1 MMTNASYVSPKLYID
16 GEWISET
23 AQSISI
29 FNPATG
35 LEIGQLPC
43 ADEALVDRALA
54 AAEKGFKVWS
64 AMTLGAR
71 SAIMK
76 KAAANLRAR
85 AEEAATILTMEMGK
99 PLNEARTEIEN
110 CAILLE
116 WCPDNA
122 AHIRDRVLPER
133 DGWRDLRVRREPI
146 GPVGAFSP
154 WNFPASLAARKVAS
168 ALAVGCSVIVR
179 PPSETPAA
187 FGMVA
192 QALDAAGLPAGVLNV
207 LYGSPDV
214 TTYRVIDSDVVRKIA
229 FTGST
234 SVGCL
239 LAARAGAK
247 AKPSVMELGGHAPV
261 IVCEDVDVGK
271 VAAMSVAAKF
281 RNSGQICVSPTRFFV
296 QDAVYDEF
304 TDAFVKGAKALRVGD
319 GLDADTQMGPL
330 ANARRVDA
338 VHALI
343 EDAIKRGAKLL
354 AGGNRMNREGNFYMP
369 TVLGEVPLDAEI
381 MTEEPFGPVA
391 IVNRFSD
398 LESAL
403 AVANSTSYALGAYGF
418 SGSDE
423 TVEKLAKGLDAGM
436 IALNSFSL
444 MTVDSP
450 ISGRRFSGY
459 GAEGGPE
466 GLEAYTMSKFS
477 SLIAS

>member
-1 MMTNASYVSPKLYID
+1 MTDIAYTSPKLYID
-16 GEWISET
+16 GEWISDT
-23 AQSISI
+23 AQTMSIS
-29 FNPATG
+29 NPATG
-35 LEIGQLPC
+35 SEIGRLPC

-54 AAEKGFKVWS
+54 AADKGFKIWS
-64 AMTLGAR
+64 ATPHEER

-76 KAAANLRAR
+76 RAAANLRAR
-85 AEEAATILTMEMGK
+85 AEEAAATLTMEMGK
-99 PLNEARTEIEN
+99 PLAEARTEIEN

-122 AHIRDRVLPER
+122 VHIQDRVLPQR
-133 DGWRDLRVRREPI
+133 DGFRDLRVRHEPI
-146 GPVGAFSP
+146 GAVGAFSP

-214 TTYRVIDSDVVRKIA
+214 TTYRVIDSDVVRKVA

-261 IVCEDVDVGK
+261 IVCEDVDPKK
-271 VAAMSVAAKF
+271 VAALSVAMKF
-281 RNSGQICVSPTRFFV
+281 RNSGQICVSPTRFLV
-296 QDAVYDEF
+296 HDAVYDEF
-304 TDAFVKGAKALRVGD
+304 SSAFTEGAKALRVGN
-319 GLDADTQMGPL
+319 GLDPETQMGPL

-354 AGGNRMNREGNFYMP
+354 AGGNKMNREGNFYMP
-369 TVLGEVPLDAEI
+369 TVLGDVPADAEI

-391 IVNRFSD
+391 ILNRFSD
-398 LESAL
+398 LDRAL
-403 AVANSTSYALGAYGF
+403 ETANNTSYALGAYGF
-418 SGSDE
+418 STSDE
-423 TVEKLAKGLDAGM
+423 TIEKLATGIDAGM
-436 IALNSFSL
+436 IALNSFAL

-466 GLEAYTMSKFS
+466 GLEAYTITKFT
-477 SLIAS
+477 SLAAS